1 MNGLWV
7 TGFAGLTLGVVSM
20 FGGTAAGGGIGNLV
34 AGYGILVVL
43 ASLYMLAGLAIRDR
57 VWRRMRRPAVEQ
69 VHPVDLAGRR
79 VF

>member
-1 MNGLWV
+1 MRGFW
-7 TGFAGLTLGVVSM
+7 TIGFAGLTLGVVSM

-34 AGYGILVVL
+34 SGYGVLVVL

-57 VWRRMRRPAVEQ
+57 IWRRLRRPDTERVQ
-69 VHPVDLAGRR
+69 PVDLAGRR